1 MLSELAQHVEVHPAQ
16 RERAA
21 PVAVD
26 HVVQSQG
33 RRRAARCLACL
44 AVCSLD
50 GGNGVVVM
58 KNERLVR
65 GRGDADLGTGP
76 AGDRFVEPDLLSEG
90 RVLHQAQQC
99 GPGWHQ
105 RSARLLLG
113 QPVKAPVEL
122 PAVLVEE
129 HLELGPGWL
138 TDNVLGRH
146 RWEGRHEL
154 SISAW
159 PRTSQLPYRHDRR
172 PRRGIVRTS
181 APMVSGRYGA
191 PGSLAGTTT
200 AISPPRRNPA
210 DRPRSSPL
218 QKRPASYQF
227 GRWLLAS

>member
-1 MLSELAQHVEVHPAQ
+1 
-16 RERAA
+16 
-21 PVAVD
+21 
-26 HVVQSQG
+26 
-33 RRRAARCLACL
+33 
-44 AVCSLD
+44 
-50 GGNGVVVM
+50 
-58 KNERLVR
+58 
-65 GRGDADLGTGP
+65 
-76 AGDRFVEPDLLSEG
+76 FVKPDLLNED

-159 PRTSQLPYRHDRR
+159 PCTSQLPHRHDHRPPRGMTGRLRR
-172 PRRGIVRTS
+172 RS
-181 APMVSGRYGA
+181 AGSYGA
-191 PGSLAGTTT
+191 PGSPAGTTT

-227 GRWLLAS
+227 GRWLLASSPMAW